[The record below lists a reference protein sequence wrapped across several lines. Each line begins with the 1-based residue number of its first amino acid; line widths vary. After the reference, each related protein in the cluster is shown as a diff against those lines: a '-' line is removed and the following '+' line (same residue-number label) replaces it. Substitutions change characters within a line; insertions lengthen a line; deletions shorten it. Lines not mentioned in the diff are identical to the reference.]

1 MNSLYVWKEEMQK
14 LYARYAKYID
24 KVLQLILGILVFGM
38 INSKLGYMELAASK
52 YVTAGLAVLFTFL
65 PPVCMAVAAAVL
77 ILLHMFSLS
86 MAVFAVTAAVF
97 LMMFIFYFRFAAG
110 TAMILLL
117 TPLAFLFK
125 VPYIIPIVY
134 GLIGTPVYLVP
145 VVCGTV
151 VYFMLHFVVASA
163 TAFKGGTGAER
174 LMEAVTEFTKQIFTN
189 KEMLI
194 FVLAFSVCLLIVYAT
209 RRSSF
214 DYAWKVAIAAGII
227 SNIVLIVSGE
237 LVFDVHISYGSM
249 IGGNVAAGLIAVVL
263 EFFVFTVDYSRTEQI
278 QFEDDEYYYYIKAV
292 PKISVPALKKTIKK
306 INERQ
311 ETTSIPKREIRE
323 TEKRKIEESPKD
335 KQEEKNLQKMI
346 EHELEK

>member
-38 INSKLGYMELAASK
+38 INSRIGYMELAAAD

-77 ILLHMFSLS
+77 VLLHMFSLS
-86 MAVFAVTAAVF
+86 LAVFAVTAAIF
-97 LMMFIFYFRFAAG
+97 LMMFIFYFRFAPG
-110 TAMILLL
+110 TAMILLM

-125 VPYIIPIVY
+125 IPYVIPVIY

-145 VVCGTV
+145 VACGTI
-151 VYFMLHFVVASA
+151 VYFMLHLVSGSA
-163 TAFKGGTGAER
+163 TAFKGGAGAEGM
-174 LMEAVTEFTKQIFTN
+174 LQAVTEFTKQVFTN

-194 FVLAFSVCLLIVYAT
+194 FVLAFSVSLLIVYAI

-214 DYAWKVAIAAGII
+214 DYAWKVAIAVGII
-227 SNIVLIVSGE
+227 SNIVLVVSGE
-237 LVFDVHISYGSM
+237 LVFDVHIPYGSM
-249 IGGNVAAGLIAVVL
+249 IGGNVVATLVAVVL
-263 EFFVFTVDYSRTEQI
+263 EFFVFTVDYSRTERI

-292 PKISVPALKKTIKK
+292 PKISVPAMEKTIKK

-311 ETTSIPKREIRE
+311 ETTTISKEEIQEEEER
-323 TEKRKIEESPKD
+323 TADSQGNIEEV
-335 KQEEKNLQKMI
+335 NLQKMI

>member
-38 INSKLGYMELAASK
+38 INSRIGYMELAAAD

-77 ILLHMFSLS
+77 VLLHMFSLS
-86 MAVFAVTAAVF
+86 LAVFAVTAAIF
-97 LMMFIFYFRFAAG
+97 LMMFIFYFRFAPG
-110 TAMILLL
+110 TAMILLM
-117 TPLAFLFK
+117 TPLAFLFRI
-125 VPYIIPIVY
+125 PYVIPVIY

-145 VVCGTV
+145 VACGTI
-151 VYFMLHFVVASA
+151 VYFMLHLVSGSA
-163 TAFKGGTGAER
+163 TAFKGGAGAEGM
-174 LMEAVTEFTKQIFTN
+174 LQAVTEFTKQVFTN

-194 FVLAFSVCLLIVYAT
+194 FVLAFSVSLLIVYAI

-214 DYAWKVAIAAGII
+214 DYAWKVAIAVGII
-227 SNIVLIVSGE
+227 SNIVLVVSGE
-237 LVFDVHISYGSM
+237 LVFDVHIPYGSM
-249 IGGNVAAGLIAVVL
+249 IGGNVVAALAAVVL
-263 EFFVFTVDYSRTEQI
+263 EFFVFTVDYSRTERI

-292 PKISVPALKKTIKK
+292 PKISVPAMEKTIKK

-311 ETTSIPKREIRE
+311 ETTTISKEEIQEEEER
-323 TEKRKIEESPKD
+323 TADSQGNIEEV
-335 KQEEKNLQKMI
+335 NLQKMI

>member
-38 INSKLGYMELAASK
+38 INSRIGYMELAAAD

-77 ILLHMFSLS
+77 VLLHMFSLS
-86 MAVFAVTAAVF
+86 LAVFAVTAAIF
-97 LMMFIFYFRFAAG
+97 LMMFIFYFRFAPG
-110 TAMILLL
+110 TAMILLM
-117 TPLAFLFK
+117 TPLAFLFRI
-125 VPYIIPIVY
+125 PYVIPVIY

-145 VVCGTV
+145 VACGTI
-151 VYFMLHFVVASA
+151 VYFMLHLVSGSA
-163 TAFKGGTGAER
+163 TAFKGGAGAEGM
-174 LMEAVTEFTKQIFTN
+174 LQAVTEFTKQVFTN

-194 FVLAFSVCLLIVYAT
+194 FVLAFSVSLLIVYAI

-214 DYAWKVAIAAGII
+214 DYAWKVAIAVGII
-227 SNIVLIVSGE
+227 SNIVLVVSGE
-237 LVFDVHISYGSM
+237 LVFDVHIPYGSM
-249 IGGNVAAGLIAVVL
+249 IGGNVVATLVAVVL
-263 EFFVFTVDYSRTEQI
+263 EFFVFTVDYSRTERI

-292 PKISVPALKKTIKK
+292 PKISVPAMEKTIKK

-311 ETTSIPKREIRE
+311 ETTTISKEEIQEEEER
-323 TEKRKIEESPKD
+323 TADSQGNIEEV
-335 KQEEKNLQKMI
+335 NLQKMI

>member
-38 INSKLGYMELAASK
+38 INSRIGYMELAAAD

-65 PPVCMAVAAAVL
+65 PPVCMVVAAAVL
-77 ILLHMFSLS
+77 VLLHMFSLS
-86 MAVFAVTAAVF
+86 LAVFAVTAAIF
-97 LMMFIFYFRFAAG
+97 LMMFIFYFRFAPG
-110 TAMILLL
+110 TAMILLM

-125 VPYIIPIVY
+125 IPYVIPVIY

-145 VVCGTV
+145 VACGTI
-151 VYFMLHFVVASA
+151 VYFMLHLVSGSA
-163 TAFKGGTGAER
+163 TAFKGGAGAEGM
-174 LMEAVTEFTKQIFTN
+174 LQAVTEFTKQVFTN

-194 FVLAFSVCLLIVYAT
+194 FVLAFSVSLLIVYAI

-214 DYAWKVAIAAGII
+214 DYAWKVAIAVGII
-227 SNIVLIVSGE
+227 SNIVLVVSGE
-237 LVFDVHISYGSM
+237 LVFDVHIPYGSM
-249 IGGNVAAGLIAVVL
+249 IGGNVVAALAAVVL
-263 EFFVFTVDYSRTEQI
+263 EFFVFTVDYSRTERI

-292 PKISVPALKKTIKK
+292 PKISVPAMEKTIKK

-311 ETTSIPKREIRE
+311 ETTTISKEEIKEEEER
-323 TEKRKIEESPKD
+323 TADSQGNIEEV
-335 KQEEKNLQKMI
+335 NLQKMI

>member
-14 LYARYAKYID
+14 VYARYAKYID

-38 INSKLGYMELAASK
+38 INSRIGYMELAAAD

-77 ILLHMFSLS
+77 VLLHMFSLS
-86 MAVFAVTAAVF
+86 LAVFAVTAAIF
-97 LMMFIFYFRFAAG
+97 LMMFIFYFRFAPG
-110 TAMILLL
+110 TAMILLM

-125 VPYIIPIVY
+125 IPYVIPVIY

-145 VVCGTV
+145 VACGTI
-151 VYFMLHFVVASA
+151 VYFMLHLVSGSA
-163 TAFKGGTGAER
+163 TAFKGGAGAEGM
-174 LMEAVTEFTKQIFTN
+174 LQAVTEFTKQVFTN

-194 FVLAFSVCLLIVYAT
+194 FVLAFSVSLLIVYAI

-214 DYAWKVAIAAGII
+214 DYAWKVAIAVGII
-227 SNIVLIVSGE
+227 SNIVLVVSGE
-237 LVFDVHISYGSM
+237 LVFDVHIPYGSM
-249 IGGNVAAGLIAVVL
+249 IGGNVVAALVAVVL
-263 EFFVFTVDYSRTEQI
+263 EFFVFTVDYSRTERI

-292 PKISVPALKKTIKK
+292 PKISVPAMEKTIKK

-311 ETTSIPKREIRE
+311 ETTTISKEEIQEEEER
-323 TEKRKIEESPKD
+323 TADSQGNIEEV
-335 KQEEKNLQKMI
+335 NLQKMI